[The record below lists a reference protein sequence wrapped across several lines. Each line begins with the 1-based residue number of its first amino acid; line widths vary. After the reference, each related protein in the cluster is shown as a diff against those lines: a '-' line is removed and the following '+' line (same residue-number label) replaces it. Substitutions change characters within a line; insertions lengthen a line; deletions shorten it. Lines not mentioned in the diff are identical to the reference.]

1 MKGKTLHH
9 SLKDKKKEYADEGI
23 EGLLYLS
30 VILTLFQKGSP
41 FLHWNLPHDYIYI
54 QNIFFEQLED
64 SLFTVPIFHASE
76 TVFKLTEHFL
86 MHLAFNKSGGS

>member
-9 SLKDKKKEYADEGI
+9 SLKDKKKEYADEII
-23 EGLLYLS
+23 ESLLYLS

-41 FLHWNLPHDYIYI
+41 FLHWNLPHDYIYLI
-54 QNIFFEQLED
+54 QNILFEQLED

-76 TVFKLTEHFL
+76 TVFKLTEHFFHIGIDAL
-86 MHLAFNKSGGS
+86 GL